1 MDRRTFSKSVM
12 AAGIAAVA
20 VTTKAQN
27 SGETSQSDRQADLVV
42 ISGSKV
48 QLSPRLVKTL
58 RSALQSA
65 EDRGLDLEKL
75 NVQLSDRWIKCWI
88 S

>member
-1 MDRRTFSKSVM
+1 MDRRTFSKSVL

-27 SGETSQSDRQADLVV
+27 SEETSQSDGQADLVV
-42 ISGSKV
+42 ISSSKV

-65 EDRGLDLEKL
+65 EDHGLDLEKL
-75 NVQLSDRWIKCWI
+75 NVQLSDRWIKYWI
-88 S
+88 D